1 MKKPTGKPKLYIVR
15 KYIMAVSVVQ
25 AIKKEKETP
34 VHDCWIQDEWKT
46 EHLASAIGFELN
58 APEYEEE

>member
-1 MKKPTGKPKLYIVR
+1 MKKPTEKPKLYVVR
-15 KYIMAVSVVQ
+15 KYIMAISVVQ

-46 EHLASAIGFELN
+46 DHLASAIGFELN
-58 APEYEEE
+58 APEYEED